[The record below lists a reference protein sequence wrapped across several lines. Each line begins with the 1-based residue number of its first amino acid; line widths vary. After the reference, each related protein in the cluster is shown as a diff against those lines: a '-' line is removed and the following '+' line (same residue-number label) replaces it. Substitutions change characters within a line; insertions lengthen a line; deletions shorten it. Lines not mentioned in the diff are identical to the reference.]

1 MPSVNA
7 SLEGAFEQ
15 RTVNKTGRVTV
26 KRSLYAPTDASF
38 GAHVSAVIASGADL
52 DVRDDDGMP
61 LLLLATLRRDHRA
74 VRELLVAGANPSL
87 SGKAYFVHSHDNGFP
102 QLVNRWTPDTPW
114 QLAVHLRELPVM
126 KALLD
131 ANADTTNRKESVLAV
146 NMVMDSICRFSQAS
160 TRKRLQDTAVL
171 LFNAGYGAHHKVTF
185 DVGRYANSY
194 TVLFVAAE
202 YGLPDVALAAL
213 RAGCDLGVRCTN
225 DEKGAPRRRYMT
237 ALDRGKEELAAR
249 FRWSQER
256 WADTGIAQ
264 TVWVLQTTPS
274 LWAAVLSLRRY
285 FKDEIIAC
293 ILRPLFGP
301 EARLALTGLKL

>member
-1 MPSVNA
+1 MTPAFCWARVPSVNA

-146 NMVMDSICRFSQAS
+146 NMVMRTSAPVCRPHLPFLAGVYPE
-160 TRKRLQDTAVL
+160 TA
-171 LFNAGYGAHHKVTF
+171 ARHGG
-185 DVGRYANSY
+185 
-194 TVLFVAAE
+194 
-202 YGLPDVALAAL
+202 AAL
-213 RAGCDLGVRCTN
+213 QRRLRCSPQGDVR
-225 DEKGAPRRRYMT
+225 
-237 ALDRGKEELAAR
+237 RGTLREL
-249 FRWSQER
+249 
-256 WADTGIAQ
+256 
-264 TVWVLQTTPS
+264 LH
-274 LWAAVLSLRRY
+274 
-285 FKDEIIAC
+285 
-293 ILRPLFGP
+293 RPLRSG
-301 EARLALTGLKL
+301 